1 MTESQAWRA
10 IARKLEH
17 VTANDYPTG
26 LCAEVKRLHTWG
38 VVGEAVYVRMVNALK
53 LFDSGEPYYW
63 PCMVVFRRLIP
74 PGLNRKSVEQRILAC
89 GFLAAMARDEERAAK
104 RALVGA

>member
-1 MTESQAWRA
+1 
-10 IARKLEH
+10 
-17 VTANDYPTG
+17 
-26 LCAEVKRLHTWG
+26 
-38 VVGEAVYVRMVNALK
+38 
-53 LFDSGEPYYW
+53 
-63 PCMVVFRRLIP
+63 MVVFRRLIP